1 MDINTLTQELAEQQR
16 LKQQLRQI
24 TKPINQQLKRLKQ
37 QMITENL
44 TEMAI
49 GPYTIR
55 RSTKT
60 HVKWRRDTLEEYVEP
75 DKLNSYEQ
83 EQQQIQNTFKVEGL

>member
-1 MDINTLTQELAEQQR
+1 MDINTLTRELAEQQR
-16 LKQQLRQI
+16 LKQELKQI

-37 QMITENL
+37 QMIAENL

-55 RSTKT
+55 RCTKT
-60 HVKWRRDTLEEYVEP
+60 QVKWRRDTLEAYVEQ

>member
-24 TKPINQQLKRLKQ
+24 TKRINQQLKRLKQ
-37 QMITENL
+37 QMIDENL
-44 TEMAI
+44 TEVAI

-60 HVKWRRDTLEEYVEP
+60 QVKWRRETLEAYVEE

-83 EQQQIQNTFKVEGL
+83 EQQQTQNTFKVEGL